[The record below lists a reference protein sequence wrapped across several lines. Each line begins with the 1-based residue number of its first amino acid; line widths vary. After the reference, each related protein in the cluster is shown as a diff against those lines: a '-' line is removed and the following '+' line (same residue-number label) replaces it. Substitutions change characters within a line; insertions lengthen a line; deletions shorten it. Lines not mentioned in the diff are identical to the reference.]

1 MEFGLTT
8 GRRVKKAESNLASYQ
23 KALKQHENKKV
34 FETMM
39 SLAQFGEL
47 TPERYAFFMSVVSNQ
62 EKGENKV
69 EEYILN
75 RSFKMRDRKEYV
87 SKNEAYA
94 LAQTVKDMFVAN
106 GIEYEVQQAVCKER
120 SPEASVKVGPTG
132 IKFKLGLTWK
142 TTTVTKL
149 TPRGGIFDD

>member
-34 FETMM
+34 FDTMM

-47 TPERYAFFMSVVSNQ
+47 TPERYAFFMSVASNQ

-75 RSFKMRDRKEYV
+75 RSFKMRDRKE
-87 SKNEAYA
+87 
-94 LAQTVKDMFVAN
+94 
-106 GIEYEVQQAVCKER
+106 
-120 SPEASVKVGPTG
+120 
-132 IKFKLGLTWK
+132 
-142 TTTVTKL
+142 
-149 TPRGGIFDD
+149 

>member
-8 GRRVKKAESNLASYQ
+8 RRRVKKAECNLVLCQ
-23 KALKQHENKKV
+23 KVLKQHENKKV

-47 TPERYAFFMSVVSNQ
+47 SPERYAFFMSVVSNR

-75 RSFKMRDRKEYV
+75 RSFKMRDRKE
-87 SKNEAYA
+87 
-94 LAQTVKDMFVAN
+94 
-106 GIEYEVQQAVCKER
+106 
-120 SPEASVKVGPTG
+120 
-132 IKFKLGLTWK
+132 
-142 TTTVTKL
+142 
-149 TPRGGIFDD
+149 

>member
-1 MEFGLTT
+1 MKFGLTT
-8 GRRVKKAESNLASYQ
+8 GQSVKRAESNLASYQ
-23 KALKQHENKKV
+23 KVLKQHENKKV

-47 TPERYAFFMSVVSNQ
+47 TPERYAFFMSVISNQ

-75 RSFKMRDRKEYV
+75 RSFKM
-87 SKNEAYA
+87 AYA
-94 LAQTVKDMFVAN
+94 LAQTVSDMFVAN

-120 SPEASVKVGPTG
+120 SPEAYVKAGPTG
-132 IKFKLGLTWK
+132 IKFKLGFTWK

>member
-47 TPERYAFFMSVVSNQ
+47 TPERYGQMFNAGEVNDIHYQKYNWYRETNKHVVEWDEFNDI
-62 EKGENKV
+62 EKANLRFLISIE
-69 EEYILN
+69 EEYGY
-75 RSFKMRDRKEYV
+75 R
-87 SKNEAYA
+87 
-94 LAQTVKDMFVAN
+94 
-106 GIEYEVQQAVCKER
+106 
-120 SPEASVKVGPTG
+120 
-132 IKFKLGLTWK
+132 
-142 TTTVTKL
+142 
-149 TPRGGIFDD
+149 